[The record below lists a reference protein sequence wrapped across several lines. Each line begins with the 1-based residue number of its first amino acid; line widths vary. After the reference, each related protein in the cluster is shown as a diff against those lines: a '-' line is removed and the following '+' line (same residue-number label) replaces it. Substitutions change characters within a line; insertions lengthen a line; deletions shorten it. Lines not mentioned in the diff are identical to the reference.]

1 VDDIT
6 LVHWHEGLFLK
17 PHHLQHLQ
25 RGLLARLDAE
35 RAMRFAHPYGVVETL
50 ISDDALDNF
59 QVRVDKLVAVM
70 PSGLVVRHPDDAEIP
85 VLDFKKAFEE
95 SGGKLEIRLGVP
107 VSRPHGANVVDDLN
121 ETAPHRHMRRQRVAL
136 RDLVDE
142 NTGEGASKE
151 VVRRVNARL
160 VIEGEPTEDM
170 ETIPLARL
178 VLGVGE
184 GGGLPKQDPRF
195 IPPSLV
201 LAGSGRLTRLV
212 RDLAQ
217 QIEASRADLAAQM
230 AAAGMEIDNLQGR
243 QIEQFFRLRTLARF
257 AVRLSAIAQYARA
270 AAPFEAYSELVEC
283 LAELRALSPGRDEQM
298 VPEYKHDALGA
309 LFLDLDQRIRGLLPG
324 QVAER
329 FIKYDFKK
337 EQDQYQVELPAE
349 AFARGVVWYLGV
361 QTNQDAREVN
371 EVVENKDNFRILPPS
386 LARRLIWGVPLEYD
400 RVGSPHLPGRAG
412 LHFYKLD
419 VTDRKW
425 EAIKSASAAVANFA
439 EAGDSDWR
447 LAIYATV
454 P

>member
-1 VDDIT
+1 VDDLT

-17 PHHLQHLQ
+17 PHHLQHFQ

-35 RAMRFAHPYGVVETL
+35 RSMRFAHPYGVVECL
-50 ISDDALDNF
+50 ISEDALDNF
-59 QVRVDKLVAVM
+59 QLRIDRLTAVL
-70 PSGLVVRHPDDAEIP
+70 PGGLIVRHPDDAEIP

-95 SGGKLEIRLGVP
+95 AGGKLEIRLGVP
-107 VSRPHGANVVDDLN
+107 VSRSHGANVVDDLHEN
-121 ETAPHRHMRRQRVAL
+121 APHKQMRRYRVDL
-136 RDLVDE
+136 RDLIDE
-142 NTGEGASKE
+142 NTGENGSKE

-170 ETIPLARL
+170 ETIPLTQL

-195 IPPSLV
+195 IPSSLV
-201 LAGSGRLTRLV
+201 LAGSWRLHRLV

-230 AAAGMEIDNLQGR
+230 SAAGMEIDNLQGR
-243 QIEQFFRLRTLARF
+243 QIEQFFRLRTLSRF
-257 AVRLSAIAQYARA
+257 AVRLSALAQYAKA
-270 AAPFEAYSELVEC
+270 AAPFEAYREMVEC
-283 LAELRALSPGRDEQM
+283 LAELRALSPGRDEDQI
-298 VPEYKHDALGA
+298 PAYEHDDLGP

-324 QVAER
+324 SVAER

-337 EQDQYQVELPAE
+337 DQDQYQVELPAE

-371 EVVENKDNFRILPPS
+371 EVVENKDNFRLLPPS

>member
-1 VDDIT
+1 MNDLT

-17 PHHLQHLQ
+17 PHHMQHLQ

-35 RAMRFAHPYGVVETL
+35 RSMGFAHPYGLVECD
-50 ISDDALDNF
+50 ISEDALANF
-59 QVRVDKLVAVM
+59 QVRIDRLSAVM

-85 VLDFKKAFEE
+85 VLDFKEAFEE
-95 SGGKLEIRLGVP
+95 SGGHLDIRLGVP
-107 VSRPHGANVVDDLN
+107 VSRSCGANVVDDLDDA
-121 ETAPHRHMRRQRVAL
+121 APHKHMRRYRVAL
-136 RDLVDE
+136 RELVDE
-142 NTGEGASKE
+142 NSGDESSTE

-160 VIEGEPTEDM
+160 VIQGEPTEDM

-178 VLGVGE
+178 VLGVGD
-184 GGGLPKQDPRF
+184 GSGVPKQDPRF
-195 IPPSLV
+195 IPPCIV
-201 LAGSGRLTRLV
+201 LAGSDRLTRLV
-212 RDLAQ
+212 RDLSQ

-243 QIEQFFRLRTLARF
+243 QIEQFFRLRTLSRF
-257 AVRLSAIAQYARA
+257 AVRLGAVAQYAKA
-270 AAPFEAYSELVEC
+270 APPFEAYREMIEC
-283 LAELRALSPGRDEQM
+283 LAELRSLSPGRDEGA
-298 VPEYKHDALGA
+298 PALYNHDDLGGV
-309 LFLDLDQRIRGLLPG
+309 FLDLDKRIRGLLPG

-329 FIKYDFKK
+329 YIKYDFRQ
-337 EQDQYQVELPAE
+337 EQDQYLVELPAE

-371 EVVENKDNFRILPPS
+371 EIVENKDNFRLLPPS